1 MIRILLVEDHASFRQ
16 ALAVAFDVQ
25 PDLQVVA
32 EAGTIDEARALLAG
46 VDVAVVDLDL
56 PDGVG
61 TELIGPLRTINP
73 NAQVLVLT
81 ASANQ
86 HDIARAVELGA
97 SGALHKSANIA
108 DILRA
113 LRRLSLGEL
122 LWSPAELVALMRL
135 AGQER
140 QQRETARAIL
150 TQLTPREVDVLRAL
164 GGGMSDREIAAHLS
178 IGVETVKTHMVNVL
192 QKLHVESRLQAL
204 VFAVRNG
211 VVRLD

>member
-16 ALAVAFDVQ
+16 ALAMAFDLQ
-25 PDLQVVA
+25 PDLHVVA
-32 EAGTIDEARALLAG
+32 EAGTIVEARALLAD

-61 TELIGPLRTINP
+61 TELIGPLRTINQ

-97 SGALHKSANIA
+97 SGALHKSAQIA
-108 DILRA
+108 EILGA
-113 LRRLSLGEL
+113 VRRLSRGEL
-122 LWSPAELVALMRL
+122 LWSPAELVSLMRL

-140 QQRETARAIL
+140 QQRDAAQVTLKR
-150 TQLTPREVDVLRAL
+150 LTPRELDVLRSL
-164 GGGMSDREIAAHLS
+164 GGGLSDREIAAHLS
-178 IGVETVKTHMVNVL
+178 VGLETVKTHMVSVL
-192 QKLHVESRLQAL
+192 QKLGVDSRLQAL

>member
-140 QQRETARAIL
+140 QQRETAQAIL
-150 TQLTPREVDVLRAL
+150 AQLTPREVDVLRAL
-164 GGGMSDREIAAHLS
+164 GGGMSDREIAAH
-178 IGVETVKTHMVNVL
+178 
-192 QKLHVESRLQAL
+192 
-204 VFAVRNG
+204 
-211 VVRLD
+211 